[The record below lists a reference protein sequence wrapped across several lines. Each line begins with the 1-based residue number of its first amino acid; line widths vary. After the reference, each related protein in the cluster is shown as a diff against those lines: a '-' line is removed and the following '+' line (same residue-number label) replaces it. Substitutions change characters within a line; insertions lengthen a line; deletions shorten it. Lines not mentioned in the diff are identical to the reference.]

1 MAWNFHL
8 LLNIK
13 EKVRQSSVYI
23 SSEEIN
29 NRSTILCHLVVM
41 ADEEALLPNLYPYSD
56 DSDVDEDF
64 DYSRRS

>member
-1 MAWNFHL
+1 
-8 LLNIK
+8 
-13 EKVRQSSVYI
+13 
-23 SSEEIN
+23 
-29 NRSTILCHLVVM
+29 M

>member
-1 MAWNFHL
+1 MNDIMERKFGSHQL
-8 LLNIK
+8 
-13 EKVRQSSVYI
+13 RFVYI